1 MADETQGA
9 ARSEASEQPGPVMPH
24 TWQKALEMWDA
35 GEAVPAFQVESEGAT
50 QEQLWGAAFNVLRSG
65 WNRPGPLNHPVDQ
78 EWMDAVGPDGAKFTD
93 REHDVVDS
101 IVYGTSALSWPQM
114 ISSHIHASSPALAIR
129 NPEPKQKRD

>member
-1 MADETQGA
+1 MTDETQIT
-9 ARSEASEQPGPVMPH
+9 ARSETPAMPH

-35 GEAVPAFQVESEGAT
+35 GEMVPAFQVESEGAT

-65 WNRPGPLNHPVDQ
+65 WNRTGPLTHPVDQ
-78 EWMDAVGPDGAKFTD
+78 EWMEAVGSDGAKFTD

-114 ISSHIHASSPALAIR
+114 ISRHVHGSSPALTIR
-129 NPEPKQKRD
+129 KPKE